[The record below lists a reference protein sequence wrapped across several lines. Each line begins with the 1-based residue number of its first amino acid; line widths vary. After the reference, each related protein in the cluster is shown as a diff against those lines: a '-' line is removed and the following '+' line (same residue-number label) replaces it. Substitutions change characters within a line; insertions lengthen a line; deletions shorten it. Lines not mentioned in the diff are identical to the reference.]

1 MKNRS
6 PKLSALTLLAAAML
20 LLFVGFSSAA
30 RAQKAVDKIVAT
42 VNDGVKTELIT
53 YSDLRWQLAL
63 QPGPAL
69 TPPSSE
75 DLNRALQILIDQRLF
90 SLEAERIPRNDP
102 TDEEVAQ
109 EIKETLAFFPS
120 TAEFEKRLR
129 LVGFTSVKDDNFVR
143 IMEQRVRI
151 EKYLD
156 FRFRSFTVITPED
169 EAKYYRDTYAPEFR
183 RRNPGVIVPSLE
195 ERRTQISQILTEEK
209 VRTSIERFLD
219 DAKRRAEIVVLSEV

>member
-6 PKLSALTLLAAAML
+6 PKLKAFTLLAAAVL
-20 LLFVGFSSAA
+20 VLCLGFSSAA
-30 RAQKAVDKIVAT
+30 RGQTVVDKIVAT

-63 QPGPAL
+63 QPGPSL

-75 DLNRALQILIDQRLF
+75 DLNRALQTLIDQRLF
-90 SLEAERIPRNDP
+90 SLEAERIPRSDP
-102 TDEEVAQ
+102 TEEEIAQ

-143 IMEQRVRI
+143 IMDKRVRI

-156 FRFRSFTVITPED
+156 FRFRSFTVITPEE
-169 EAKYYRDTYAPEFR
+169 EAKYYRETYAPDFR

-195 ERRTQISQILTEEK
+195 ERRVQITQILTEEK
-209 VRTSIERFLD
+209 VRASIERFLD

>member
-1 MKNRS
+1 MKYAS
-6 PKLSALTLLAAAML
+6 AKLRAFLITLIAML
-20 LLFVGFSSAA
+20 LLCAAFSAPA
-30 RAQKAVDKIVAT
+30 HAQKVVDKIVAT

-63 QPGPAL
+63 QPGVQL

-75 DLNRALQILIDQRLF
+75 DLNRTLQTLIDQRLF
-90 SLEAERIPRNDP
+90 SLEAERIPRNSP
-102 TDEEVAQ
+102 TEEEVAQ
-109 EIKETLAFFPS
+109 EIKDTLAFFPS

-151 EKYLD
+151 KKYLD

-169 EAKYYRDTYAPEFR
+169 EAKYYHDTYAPDFR

-195 ERRTQISQILTEEK
+195 ERRAAINQILTEEK
-209 VRTSIERFLD
+209 VRTGIEAFLD
-219 DAKRRAEIVVLSEV
+219 EAKRRAEIVVLSEV

>member
-1 MKNRS
+1 MKYALA
-6 PKLSALTLLAAAML
+6 KLRAFLIGGAATILLCL
-20 LLFVGFSSAA
+20 VFSSAA
-30 RAQKAVDKIVAT
+30 QAQKVVDKIVAT

-63 QPGPAL
+63 QPGPTL

-75 DLNRALQILIDQRLF
+75 DLNRALQTLIDQRLF
-90 SLEAERIPRNDP
+90 SLEAERIPRSEP
-102 TDEEVAQ
+102 SEEEIAQ

-143 IMEQRVRI
+143 IMDQRVRI
-151 EKYLD
+151 KKYLE

-183 RRNPGVIVPSLE
+183 RRNPGIIVPSLE
-195 ERRTQISQILTEEK
+195 ERRVQINQILTEEK
-209 VRTSIERFLD
+209 VRASIERFLD

>member
-6 PKLSALTLLAAAML
+6 PNLRAFTLLAAAVL
-20 LLFVGFSSAA
+20 VLCLGFSSAA
-30 RAQKAVDKIVAT
+30 RAQKVVDKIVAT

-63 QPGPAL
+63 QPGPTL

-75 DLNRALQILIDQRLF
+75 DLNRALQTLIDQRLF

-102 TDEEVAQ
+102 TDEEIAQ

-129 LVGFTSVKDDNFVR
+129 LVGFISVKDDNFVR
-143 IMEQRVRI
+143 IMDQRVRI
-151 EKYLD
+151 KKYLE

-169 EAKYYRDTYAPEFR
+169 EAKYYRETYAPEFR

-195 ERRTQISQILTEEK
+195 ERRTQITQILTEEK

>member
-1 MKNRS
+1 MKYFSVNLR
-6 PKLSALTLLAAAML
+6 AFTLLAAAVL
-20 LLFVGFSSAA
+20 VLGLGFSTAA
-30 RAQKAVDKIVAT
+30 QAQKMVDKIVAT
-42 VNDGVKTELIT
+42 VNDGVKTEVIT

-75 DLNRALQILIDQRLF
+75 DLNRALQTLIDQRLF

-102 TDEEVAQ
+102 TDEEIAQ

-143 IMEQRVRI
+143 IMDQRVRI
-151 EKYLD
+151 KKYLD

-169 EAKYYRDTYAPEFR
+169 EAKYYRDIYAPDFR

-195 ERRTQISQILTEEK
+195 ERRAQITQILTEEK

>member
-6 PKLSALTLLAAAML
+6 PKLKAFTLLAAATL
-20 LLFVGFSSAA
+20 VLCLGFSSSAQ
-30 RAQKAVDKIVAT
+30 AQKVVDKIVAT

-63 QPGPAL
+63 QPGPTL

-75 DLNRALQILIDQRLF
+75 DLNRALQTLIDQRLF

-102 TDEEVAQ
+102 TDEEIAQ
-109 EIKETLAFFPS
+109 ELKETLAFFPS

-143 IMEQRVRI
+143 IMDQRVRI
-151 EKYLD
+151 KKYLD

-169 EAKYYRDTYAPEFR
+169 EAKYYRDIYAPEFR

-195 ERRTQISQILTEEK
+195 ERRAQITQILTEEK

>member
-1 MKNRS
+1 MKHTLA
-6 PKLSALTLLAAAML
+6 KLRAFTLLAAAIL
-20 LLFVGFSSAA
+20 VLCLGSSSESL
-30 RAQKAVDKIVAT
+30 AQKVVDKIVAT

-63 QPGPAL
+63 QPGPSL

-75 DLNRALQILIDQRLF
+75 DLNRALRTLIDQRLF

-102 TDEEVAQ
+102 TDEEIAQ
-109 EIKETLAFFPS
+109 EIKDTLAFFPS

-143 IMEQRVRI
+143 IMDQRVRI
-151 EKYLD
+151 KKYLD

-169 EAKYYRDTYAPEFR
+169 EAKYYRDIYAPEFR

-195 ERRTQISQILTEEK
+195 ERRAQINQILTEEK

>member
-1 MKNRS
+1 M
-6 PKLSALTLLAAAML
+6 
-20 LLFVGFSSAA
+20 
-30 RAQKAVDKIVAT
+30 VDKIVAT

-63 QPGPAL
+63 QPGPSL

-75 DLNRALQILIDQRLF
+75 DLNRALQTLIDQRLF
-90 SLEAERIPRNDP
+90 SLEAERIPRTDP
-102 TDEEVAQ
+102 TEEEIAQ

-143 IMEQRVRI
+143 IMDQRVRI
-151 EKYLD
+151 KKYLD

-169 EAKYYRDTYAPEFR
+169 EAKYYRDIYAPEFR

-195 ERRTQISQILTEEK
+195 EKRTQITQILTEEK
-209 VRTSIERFLD
+209 VRASIERFLD

>member
-1 MKNRS
+1 MENSS
-6 PKLSALTLLAAAML
+6 PNLRAYTLLAAAIL
-20 LLFVGFSSAA
+20 VLCLGYSTDL
-30 RAQKAVDKIVAT
+30 RAQKVVDKIVAT

-63 QPGPAL
+63 QPGPTL

-75 DLNRALQILIDQRLF
+75 DLNRALQTLIDQRLF
-90 SLEAERIPRNDP
+90 SLEAERIPRSDP
-102 TDEEVAQ
+102 TEDEIAQ

-143 IMEQRVRI
+143 IMDQRVRI
-151 EKYLD
+151 KKYLD

-169 EAKYYRDTYAPEFR
+169 EAKYYRETYAPDFR

-195 ERRTQISQILTEEK
+195 ERRVQITQILTEEK